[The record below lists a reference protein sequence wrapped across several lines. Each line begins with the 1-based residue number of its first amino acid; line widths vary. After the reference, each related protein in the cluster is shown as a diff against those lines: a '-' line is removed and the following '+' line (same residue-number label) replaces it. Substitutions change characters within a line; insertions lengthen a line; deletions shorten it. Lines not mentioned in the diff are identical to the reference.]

1 MKAIGRM
8 VAGLVLWALV
18 FTVLYSLHGVGCE
31 RGWAEAQLTALSL
44 HRAVL
49 LAVWIFGTA
58 AGLALALAVDWRRER
73 MTERVGYW
81 MAWTGAVSIFA
92 SGLPVAM
99 LPDCL

>member
-8 VAGLVLWALV
+8 VAGLVLWAV
-18 FTVLYSLHGVGCE
+18 AFTVLYSLHGVGCE
-31 RGWAEAQLTALSL
+31 RGWAETQLLGLSL

-49 LAVWIFGTA
+49 LAVWILGMA

-81 MAWTGAVSIFA
+81 IAWAGTVSIFA
-92 SGLPVAM
+92 SGLPVAV

>member
-8 VAGLVLWALV
+8 VAGLVLWAVV
-18 FTVLYSLHGVGCE
+18 FTALYSLHGVGCE
-31 RGWAEAQLTALSL
+31 RGWAGAQLLGLSL

-49 LAVWIFGTA
+49 LAVWILGMA

-81 MAWTGAVSIFA
+81 MAWAGTVSILA
-92 SGLPVAM
+92 TGLPVAV